1 MKTRHLLLAA
11 LLTGTVALS
20 ACNRDSDVDT
30 TADRAPG
37 ALETPPTMTP
47 EPTAP
52 AAVVEVTDVQLGTEV
67 GDDRGVTS
75 PQTSFAADD
84 DTIFAAVTTT
94 SDSTSPATA
103 ALGVRWTY
111 QDGQLIDERTE
122 TLNFTGRDITNF
134 RVSNAEGWPMGS
146 YNVEI
151 TLDGNVVENRQF
163 TIQ

>member
-1 MKTRHLLLAA
+1 M
-11 LLTGTVALS
+11 
-20 ACNRDSDVDT
+20 
-30 TADRAPG
+30 
-37 ALETPPTMTP
+37 
-47 EPTAP
+47 
-52 AAVVEVTDVQLGTEV
+52 VEVTDVQLGTEV